1 MENNNNWQRCP
12 VCDGSGISHVFNGY
26 MYSCGTC
33 NGHGII
39 STLFGNPPGFK
50 KYQTSIGN
58 NIGMTGESG
67 HPSITGETI
76 VKKDTVYAVE
86 PTDNTTDDK
95 NLAEA
100 FKPKYNSSLDKLEL
114 PNIFKPRVSR
124 DVANPNIDY
133 TKNLRAEKEK
143 KDIAYAV
150 IPDAER
156 LDIGTNKPVAVF
168 KHMSHAKKF
177 ANNLYKEWYIIEEI
191 KTDIFYENTNM

>member
-12 VCDGSGISHVFNGY
+12 VCDGSGVSHVFNGY

-33 NGHGII
+33 DGHGII
-39 STLFGNPPGFK
+39 NIYDGAPPSFK

-95 NLAEA
+95 NLAEP
-100 FKPKYNSSLDKLEL
+100 FKLKYNSSLDKLEL
-114 PNIFKPRVSR
+114 PDIFKPRVYK
-124 DVANPNIDY
+124 DIANPNIDY
-133 TKNLRAEKEK
+133 TKNLRQEKEK
-143 KDIAYAV
+143 KEILYAV
-150 IPDAER
+150 
-156 LDIGTNKPVAVF
+156 KPYKQTEWVAIF
-168 KHMSHAKKF
+168 KNMDNADNFAKSISGG
-177 ANNLYKEWYIIEEI
+177 EWYVIEKVEV
-191 KTDIFYENTNM
+191 DIDTFKNLL